1 MKIITLTLNPA
12 FDIHCE
18 ANHFIPYRE
27 SIVNVT
33 SREAAGKGVN
43 ISRALAAFGRKN
55 TAVVV
60 VGNENGNEFCDM
72 LKDGGLSFVPI
83 FQSGRIRENITL
95 HQEQHPETRVSF
107 GGFALDETVL
117 DQITDAIGK
126 VDADTIITLT
136 GSIPAGI
143 PINALLDLLER
154 AKESG
159 AKIVID
165 SRSVTL
171 AEILDF
177 KPWLIKPNRDEIEQ
191 YTGKSIQTPNDAIT
205 IAKELCAQGV
215 ENAMISLGQDG
226 AVLAT
231 ASGSFHV
238 QPPTIH
244 ALSTIGA
251 GDSTIAGFIDAYC
264 QNLSPAQCLIRA
276 VAFGTAACM
285 RDGTQPPIPSDAQD
299 IESNI
304 TLKQT

>member
-95 HQEQHPETRVSF
+95 HQEQHPETRVSV